1 MLGFNCIIL
10 IRFAVAAYCMLGLE
24 NDAAEMPKV
33 LFTEFWF
40 SRGRVETVD
49 LVSNTH
55 NILLLLV
62 V

>member
-1 MLGFNCIIL
+1 VLGFNCIIL
-10 IRFAVAAYCMLGLE
+10 IRFVVAAYCMLGLE

-49 LVSNTH
+49 LVLEYN
-55 NILLLLV
+55 
-62 V
+62 